1 VSRRRS
7 VSRRMQAQIRRRANA
22 LCEYCHT
29 AEQWQYVPF
38 TVDHIVPLA
47 RGGSN
52 RLDNLALACFHC
64 NRRKSAHTR
73 ALDPESHEIVPLF
86 HPRHHAWADH
96 FIWSG
101 DGARIV
107 GLTPIGNATIVAL
120 ELNRERAL
128 AIRAA
133 DLAVD
138 RHPPAGDTRERV
150 EEPGG

>member
-1 VSRRRS
+1 MCGLTTLSS
-7 VSRRMQAQIRRRANA
+7 V
-22 LCEYCHT
+22 
-29 AEQWQYVPF
+29 
-38 TVDHIVPLA
+38 
-47 RGGSN
+47 
-52 RLDNLALACFHC
+52 
-64 NRRKSAHTR
+64 
-73 ALDPESHEIVPLF
+73 
-86 HPRHHAWADH
+86 
-96 FIWSG
+96 